1 MMRIARSMMFAAAT
15 CTLSLP
21 AIAPSAGYPQ
31 EASPPGQ
38 QALPAWVQ
46 RGIPRAGHARW
57 SRSSAHGAFNR
68 TMGRSP
74 DLPPIV
80 SNDIRTTRVWVAGG
94 QYIEDT
100 TEGTVEGPAV
110 LAAGLWTN

>member
-46 RGIPRAGHARW
+46 RGIPRAGHAALVPLVGSWRVQQN
-57 SRSSAHGAFNR
+57 HGSQS
-68 TMGRSP
+68 G
-74 DLPPIV
+74 L
-80 SNDIRTTRVWVAGG
+80 TTHCL
-94 QYIEDT
+94 E
-100 TEGTVEGPAV
+100 
-110 LAAGLWTN
+110 